1 MMHAFS
7 STFMQLMKEFVAQGK
22 NFTFLKELMYN
33 LSKVK
38 GETNCIDFFH
48 LSSTFTE

>member
-22 NFTFLKELMYN
+22 KITFLKELMDN
-33 LSKVK
+33 LFESEGRNKL
-38 GETNCIDFFH
+38 H
-48 LSSTFTE
+48 

>member
-1 MMHAFS
+1 
-7 STFMQLMKEFVAQGK
+7 MKEFVAQEKKKKIDYKKKDK
-22 NFTFLKELMYN
+22 NFNFLKEWMDN

-38 GETNCIDFFH
+38 GETNRIDFFH